1 MVVSLCIGAKPLSID
16 MLWNVLVGKEHGLA
30 ETIILEGRLPR
41 TLNGLFVGMALG
53 TSGAL
58 IQAITRNPLAEPGIL
73 GVNLGASLAIAIAIV
88 FLGATQL
95 TEFFFYSAIGA
106 LLASVLVYFVGS
118 TGAGKVDPLKLT
130 LAGVAIGAA
139 FAGFSSSLT
148 LFNPSAFDQIRF
160 WSVGSLDSRT
170 LMVPLF
176 IAPVVIFGC
185 FLAMAISPALNA
197 FSLGD
202 SLATALGSKPA
213 RVQIISLISI
223 TLLCGAAT
231 AAALIS
237 AFMVCAFLL
246 NTRMKLLEMGDDT
259 AAALGVPVN
268 KTRLI
273 LMFVGVSLTAVAT
286 AITGPIAFIS
296 LAAPQ
301 IARQLENSASVSLS
315 SSAYVGALLL
325 LCADFIAQHGWA
337 GSTLPVGLV
346 TISLGGIYLV
356 YLITREGKL

>member
-1 MVVSLCIGAKPLSID
+1 MSNSARYGWLLGSITLLLIIMVASLSIGAKPLSID
-16 MLWNVLVGKEHGLA
+16 VLWNVLLGKEHGLA

-58 IQAITRNPLAEPGIL
+58 IQAITRNPLADPGIL

-118 TGAGKVDPLKLT
+118 MGAGKVDPLKLT

-148 LFNPSAFDQIRF
+148 LFNPNAFDQIRF
-160 WSVGSLDSRT
+160 WAVGSLDVRT
-170 LMVPLF
+170 LSVPLF
-176 IAPVVIFGC
+176 IAPVVVLGC
-185 FLAMAISPALNA
+185 FLAVIISPALNA

-202 SLATALGSKPA
+202 SLAAALGSNPA
-213 RVQIISLISI
+213 RVQLIGLISI

-231 AAALIS
+231 AAAGPIG
-237 AFMVCAFLL
+237 F
-246 NTRMKLLEMGDDT
+246 
-259 AAALGVPVN
+259 
-268 KTRLI
+268 
-273 LMFVGVSLTAVAT
+273 VSLMMPHIARWMV
-286 AITGPIAFIS
+286 GPDQRWIIPFSFILTPTLLLIADIIGRVLIAGELRVSIVTAFIG
-296 LAAPQ
+296 AP
-301 IARQLENSASVSLS
+301 IL
-315 SSAYVGALLL
+315 
-325 LCADFIAQHGWA
+325 
-337 GSTLPVGLV
+337 
-346 TISLGGIYLV
+346 IYLV
-356 YLITREGKL
+356 RRKGANGL

>member
-58 IQAITRNPLAEPGIL
+58 IQAITRNPLADPGIL

-202 SLATALGSKPA
+202 SLAAALGSKPA

-231 AAALIS
+231 AAAGPIG
-237 AFMVCAFLL
+237 F
-246 NTRMKLLEMGDDT
+246 
-259 AAALGVPVN
+259 
-268 KTRLI
+268 
-273 LMFVGVSLTAVAT
+273 VSLMMPHIARWMV
-286 AITGPIAFIS
+286 GPDQRWIIPFSFILTPTLLLIADIIGRVLIAGELRVSIVTAFIG
-296 LAAPQ
+296 AP
-301 IARQLENSASVSLS
+301 IL
-315 SSAYVGALLL
+315 
-325 LCADFIAQHGWA
+325 
-337 GSTLPVGLV
+337 
-346 TISLGGIYLV
+346 IYLARRKGANG
-356 YLITREGKL
+356 L

>member
-1 MVVSLCIGAKPLSID
+1 MSNNPSVSSGTRYSWLLGSILLLSIIMVVSLCIGAKPLSID
-16 MLWNVLVGKEHGLA
+16 VLWNVLVGKEHGLA

-58 IQAITRNPLAEPGIL
+58 IQAITRNPLADPGIL

-185 FLAMAISPALNA
+185 FLAVAISPALNA

-202 SLATALGSKPA
+202 SLAAALGSKPA

-231 AAALIS
+231 AAAGPIG
-237 AFMVCAFLL
+237 F
-246 NTRMKLLEMGDDT
+246 
-259 AAALGVPVN
+259 
-268 KTRLI
+268 
-273 LMFVGVSLTAVAT
+273 VSLMMPHIARWMV
-286 AITGPIAFIS
+286 GPDQRWIIPFSFILTPTLLLIADIIGRVLIAGELRVSIVTAFIG
-296 LAAPQ
+296 AP
-301 IARQLENSASVSLS
+301 IL
-315 SSAYVGALLL
+315 
-325 LCADFIAQHGWA
+325 
-337 GSTLPVGLV
+337 
-346 TISLGGIYLV
+346 IYLV
-356 YLITREGKL
+356 RRKGANGL

>member
-1 MVVSLCIGAKPLSID
+1 MSNNPSVSIGTRYSWLLGAILLLSIIMVVSLCIGAKPLSID
-16 MLWNVLVGKEHGLA
+16 VLWNVLVGKEHGLA

-58 IQAITRNPLAEPGIL
+58 IQAITRNPLADPGIL

-185 FLAMAISPALNA
+185 FLAVAISPALNA

-202 SLATALGSKPA
+202 SLAAALGSKPA

-231 AAALIS
+231 AAAGPIG
-237 AFMVCAFLL
+237 F
-246 NTRMKLLEMGDDT
+246 
-259 AAALGVPVN
+259 
-268 KTRLI
+268 
-273 LMFVGVSLTAVAT
+273 VSLMMPHIARWMVGTDQRWIIPFSFILTPTLLLIADIIGRVLIAGELRVSIVT
-286 AITGPIAFIS
+286 AFIG
-296 LAAPQ
+296 AP
-301 IARQLENSASVSLS
+301 IL
-315 SSAYVGALLL
+315 
-325 LCADFIAQHGWA
+325 
-337 GSTLPVGLV
+337 
-346 TISLGGIYLV
+346 IYLV
-356 YLITREGKL
+356 RRKGANGL

>member
-1 MVVSLCIGAKPLSID
+1 MSNSVRYGWLLGSITLLLIIMVASLSIGAKPLSID
-16 MLWNVLVGKEHGLA
+16 VLWSVLLGKEHGLA

-58 IQAITRNPLAEPGIL
+58 IQAITRNPLADPGIL

-118 TGAGKVDPLKLT
+118 MGAGKADPLKLT

-148 LFNPSAFDQIRF
+148 LFNPNAFDQIRF
-160 WSVGSLDSRT
+160 WAVGSLDVRT
-170 LMVPLF
+170 LSVPLF
-176 IAPVVIFGC
+176 IAPVVILGC
-185 FLAMAISPALNA
+185 FLAVIISPALNA

-202 SLATALGSKPA
+202 SLAAALGSNPA
-213 RVQIISLISI
+213 RVQLIGLISI

-231 AAALIS
+231 AAAGPIG
-237 AFMVCAFLL
+237 F
-246 NTRMKLLEMGDDT
+246 
-259 AAALGVPVN
+259 
-268 KTRLI
+268 
-273 LMFVGVSLTAVAT
+273 VSLMMPHIARWMV
-286 AITGPIAFIS
+286 GPDQRWIIPFSFILTPTLLLIADIIGRVLIAGELRVSIVTAFIG
-296 LAAPQ
+296 AP
-301 IARQLENSASVSLS
+301 IL
-315 SSAYVGALLL
+315 
-325 LCADFIAQHGWA
+325 
-337 GSTLPVGLV
+337 
-346 TISLGGIYLV
+346 IYLV
-356 YLITREGKL
+356 RRKGANGL